1 MRRRFPLLLALLAA
15 AAGGAA
21 LAQTTLWVSSTGT
34 KLKADTR
41 ATSATVADL
50 PLGAELRVLEARD
63 AWYRVAGPG
72 GAEGW
77 IYRGKVTETP
87 PGAAPAEGGGLL
99 GGLTGRSTI
108 QAASADTSR
117 SIRGLSPE
125 TTQYADGAGTPQ
137 EHREALDRILALT
150 VSEDELE
157 RFLQDGRIGEYAMGR

>member
-1 MRRRFPLLLALLAA
+1 MRRRSFFLWMVLALAA
-15 AAGGAA
+15 AGTA
-21 LAQTTLWVSSTGT
+21 LAQTTVWVASSGT

-50 PLGAELRVLEARD
+50 ALGTELQVRETRD

-72 GAEGW
+72 GVEGW

-87 PGAAPAEGGGLL
+87 PAAAPAGGSGLF
-99 GGLTGRSTI
+99 GGVTGQSTI

-125 TTQYADGAGTPQ
+125 TTEYADGAGTPK
-137 EHREALDRILALT
+137 ENREALDQVLAL
-150 VSEDELE
+150 VVAEDELE
-157 RFLQDGRIGEYAMGR
+157 AFLQAGRIGEYAR